1 MGINLLKHQFNQQK
15 IMKRKTL
22 NLEDFTRN
30 QLTKKEQK
38 TIKGS
43 GDTTTPED
51 DKKDPL
57 NPIPVKGNGNL

>member
-1 MGINLLKHQFNQQK
+1 
-15 IMKRKTL
+15 MKRKTL